1 MLEKSSLKS
10 LLRIVNEV
18 KTYPVL
24 FRVSILLDQ
33 PSNQQPRRLKKG
45 SKFSQEDLLS
55 GNLRYRLT
63 GDAAPGAGGA
73 PLNDEFRFVVRG
85 RAAEGSGRGGGAG
98 ASAAVAMVSAV
109 QTFSVIYVAGDD
121 DVDVNLETLEVEEGA
136 KKAISEKYLN
146 IRDGRLILELSQLQN
161 ALCFLGCFDQFNVP
175 KISQCTM

>member
-1 MLEKSSLKS
+1 M
-10 LLRIVNEV
+10 VNFACSRSRV
-18 KTYPVL
+18 NIRWKPICYPTESPNP
-24 FRVSILLDQ
+24 SI
-33 PSNQQPRRLKKG
+33 QQPRRLKKG

-85 RAAEGSGRGGGAG
+85 RAAEGSGRGGLRGGGAG
-98 ASAAVAMVSAV
+98 AFAASAAAMVSAV

-146 IRDGRLILELSQLQN
+146 IRDGRLTL
-161 ALCFLGCFDQFNVP
+161 
-175 KISQCTM
+175 